1 MVCLFVC
8 VWVCDMCGTVSEGC
22 EECGVLVGEMG
33 AECGGNGVGEGEG
46 GDVVKHGTGVAL
58 GAH

>member
-1 MVCLFVC
+1 
-8 VWVCDMCGTVSEGC
+8 MCGSVSEGC